1 MATTESM
8 PRPSFPTDRLSAHA
22 KSIPIHPSA
31 SPHHPR
37 IDPPPSISEPD
48 PMDVSPTN
56 SSSMPPPATSS
67 PPRERPSEGKQTNGD
82 SDSFSS
88 GGANGQLSSLG
99 AAAAAQQP
107 KVVQTAFI
115 HKLYKL
121 VNCRSFLFNKSNHS
135 AVCWKI
141 NRFSI

>member
-37 IDPPPSISEPD
+37 IDLPPSISELD

-56 SSSMPPPATSS
+56 SASMPPPATSS
-67 PPRERPSEGKQTNGD
+67 PPRERLAEGRQTNGD
-82 SDSFSS
+82 SDNNSN
-88 GGANGQLSSLG
+88 GANGHLSSLG

-121 VNCRSFLFNKSNHS
+121 VQLPRTESRDTDHLPACL
-135 AVCWKI
+135 KI
-141 NRFSI
+141 RLSSI